1 MISRAGMMPRA
12 VEGVGMLT
20 GKWESGGGG
29 EEGSKEAGTHLSKI
43 EREKLKSRFSGI
55 TILHCSPETKKGKYR
70 WPRTTEK
77 TCSSPANVSRTVHL
91 AYGCL
96 PG

>member
-29 EEGSKEAGTHLSKI
+29 EEGSKEAGTHLSQI
-43 EREKLKSRFSGI
+43 EREKRFSRDAR
-55 TILHCSPETKKGKYR
+55 LVRSVLSET
-70 WPRTTEK
+70 T
-77 TCSSPANVSRTVHL
+77 
-91 AYGCL
+91 
-96 PG
+96 